1 MVKLINWL
9 TGNEMYVAE
18 ERVEEYLKAGHKR
31 PISKVE
37 PSEKPT
43 TEAKPKSRKKTAKK

>member
-18 ERVEEYLKAGHKR
+18 ERLEEYLKAGHKL
-31 PISKVE
+31 PKKTETAAKV
-37 PSEKPT
+37 PDT
-43 TEAKPKSRKKTAKK
+43 AKPKSRKKTTKK

>member
-18 ERVEEYLKAGHKR
+18 ERVEEYLSAGHRLAGKQ
-31 PISKVE
+31 PKT
-37 PSEKPT
+37 EKAA
-43 TEAKPKSRKKTAKK
+43 EQKPKSRKKTAKK